1 VRFNL
6 KIPWSA
12 VVAVAVGVVVVLG
25 YFIKP
30 AAPGGTSLLT
40 TLRDYFLQIG
50 VLLAAV
56 AMLLGLVNLARV
68 HWSKVRTGKPNR
80 IESMIVLITLAVTF
94 LLGTLDYFLGW
105 MEDPEKSLVQYIFRY
120 VQVPVERSL
129 MALLAVALAY
139 AAIRMLGKRTNL
151 FTGIFLVVFLV
162 VLIGTGLDLPY
173 ISDTIRPWV
182 ENVWAIAGMRGLL
195 LGVGLGTLAAGLRVL
210 SGVDRPYGG

>member
-1 VRFNL
+1 MKFNL
-6 KIPWSA
+6 RIPWSSVLA
-12 VVAVAVGVVVVLG
+12 IAVGVVVGLG

-30 AAPGGTSLLT
+30 AAPDESSLLT

-50 VLLAAV
+50 VLLAAG
-56 AMLLGLVNLARV
+56 AMLVGLVNLARV
-68 HWSKVRTGKPNR
+68 HWSKIRTRQPNSM
-80 IESMIVLITLAVTF
+80 ESMIVLITLVVTF
-94 LLGTLDYFLGW
+94 LLATVDYIQGW
-105 MEDPEKSLVQYIFRY
+105 MEDPGKSLAQYVFRY

-151 FTGIFLVVFLV
+151 FTGIFLVVFFV
-162 VLIGTGLDLPY
+162 VLVGTGLDLPY
-173 ISDTIRPWV
+173 LSDTIRPWV

>member
-1 VRFNL
+1 MRFNL
-6 KIPWSA
+6 KIPWSSVIA
-12 VVAVAVGVVVVLG
+12 IAVGVVVGLG

-30 AAPGGTSLLT
+30 AASGELSLLT

-50 VLLAAV
+50 VLLAAA
-56 AMLLGLVNLARV
+56 AMLIGIVNLARV
-68 HWSKVRTGKPNR
+68 HWSKVRTGKPMR
-80 IESMIVLITLAVTF
+80 IESIIVLVTLGITFV
-94 LLGTLDYFLGW
+94 LGTVDYFLGW

-120 VQVPVERSL
+120 VQLPVERSL

-139 AAIRMLGKRTNL
+139 AAIRMLGKRANL
-151 FTGIFLVVFLV
+151 FTGIFLVVFLI

-173 ISDTIRPWV
+173 LSDTIRPWV

-210 SGVDRPYGG
+210 IGVDRPYGG